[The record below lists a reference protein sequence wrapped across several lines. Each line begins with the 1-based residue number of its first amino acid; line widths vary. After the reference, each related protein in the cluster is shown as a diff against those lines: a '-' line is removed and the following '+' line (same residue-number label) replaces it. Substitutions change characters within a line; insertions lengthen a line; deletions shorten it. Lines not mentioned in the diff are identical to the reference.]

1 MKKTI
6 IAAAV
11 AAAVAAPA
19 AFADIN
25 ISGMV
30 NPEFTNQDDSKDTGY
45 AASAVNTDL
54 VFTGSEDL
62 GNGMTAS
69 FKYHMYHDSGA
80 DSVAD
85 TTASLSGDFGTVTA
99 GRMESFHESVAQGFT
114 NIDASHDADLEHG
127 LSANN
132 IGDRVNSALAY
143 MTPNMSGFSAGVA
156 LIQGAGEDSDS
167 FASATDFLVKY
178 SNAGLTVF
186 ANRFS
191 VDGATLMSGEEITGA
206 QSLAVS
212 DFLTDGNLLV
222 TVAGDASFTAK
233 ADVTADAI
241 GASYTMGGLELRAM
255 HRTLDIGSINTLA
268 VAQNGV
274 EFEETLDGGEI
285 DSTFFGAKYTMG
297 ANTFAI
303 GNIDDDVE
311 GESTIYSL
319 SHALSKRTSVYIT
332 HNDVDSQA
340 GLYNGLLNK
349 ASKQADRTVIGLK
362 HTF

>member
-19 AFADIN
+19 AFADIA

-30 NPEFTNQDDSKDTGY
+30 NPEFIDQDGAKGY
-45 AASAVNTDL
+45 GASAVNTDL
-54 VFTGSEDL
+54 VFSGSVDL
-62 GNGMTAS
+62 GNGMSAS
-69 FKYHMYHDSGA
+69 FTYHMFHDSGA
-80 DSVAD
+80 DKVAD
-85 TTASLSGDFGTVTA
+85 TSVSIAGDFGTITA
-99 GRMESFHESVAQGFT
+99 GRMESFQEAVVGGFT

-127 LSANN
+127 LSGNH
-132 IGDRVNSALAY
+132 IGDRVDSALAY
-143 MTPNMSGFSAGVA
+143 TTPNMNGFSAGIA
-156 LIQGAGEDSDS
+156 IIQGQGEDSDS
-167 FASATDFLVKY
+167 FNSANDLLVKY

-191 VDGATLMSGEEITGA
+191 VDGGTLMNSAEIDADDVTAIDEFTGA
-206 QSLAVS
+206 VGNGLAVAEKK
-212 DFLTDGNLLV
+212 LKAT
-222 TVAGDASFTAK
+222 
-233 ADVTADAI
+233 ADVTVDAI
-241 GASYTMGGLELRAM
+241 GASYKMGDLEVRAM
-255 HRTLDIGSINTLA
+255 HRTVDVGSIDITA
-268 VAQNGV
+268 TAGS
-274 EFEETLDGGEI
+274 ETVDGGEI

-332 HNDVDSQA
+332 HNDADTDA
-340 GLYNGLLNK
+340 GTYNGLLNK
-349 ASKQADRTVIGLK
+349 GTAQADRTVIGVK

>member
-19 AFADIN
+19 AFADIS
-25 ISGMV
+25 ITGMV
-30 NPEFTNQDDSKDTGY
+30 NPEFTDQDDSKDTGY

-54 VFTGSEDL
+54 VFSGSEDL
-62 GNGMTAS
+62 GNGLTAS
-69 FKYHMYHDSGA
+69 FKYHMFHDSGS

-85 TTASLSGDFGTVTA
+85 TSVSIAGAFGTVTA
-99 GRMESFHESVAQGFT
+99 GRMESFHESVVQGFT

-127 LSANN
+127 LVANQ
-132 IGDRVNSALAY
+132 IGNRVNSAVAY

-156 LIQGAGEDSDS
+156 LIQGQGIDSDS
-167 FASATDFLVKY
+167 FNSANDVLVKY

-191 VDGATLMSGEEITGA
+191 VDGATLMKGTEITAA
-206 QSLAVS
+206 QHDALDAFFDDHVS
-212 DFLTDGNLLV
+212 DTGSN
-222 TVAGDASFTAK
+222 FTAL
-233 ADVTADAI
+233 ANVTADAI
-241 GASYTMGGLELRAM
+241 GASYKMGDLELRAM
-255 HRTLDIGSINTLA
+255 RRTVDIGNILTVSSSDGA
-268 VAQNGV
+268 DVYR
-274 EFEETLDGGEI
+274 GGEI
-285 DSTFFGAKYTMG
+285 DSTFLGAKYTMG

-311 GESTIYSL
+311 GESTIYSV

-340 GLYNGLLNK
+340 GLYNGVLNK
-349 ASKQADRTVIGLK
+349 ATAQKDRTVIGLK

>member
-19 AFADIN
+19 AFADIT

-30 NPEFTNQDDSKDTGY
+30 NPEFIDEDGDKGY
-45 AASAVNTDL
+45 GASAVNTDL
-54 VFTGSEDL
+54 VFSGSEDL

-69 FKYHMYHDSGA
+69 FKYHMFHDSGA
-80 DSVAD
+80 DKVAD
-85 TTASLSGDFGTVTA
+85 TSVSIAGDFGTITA
-99 GRMESFHESVAQGFT
+99 GRMESFQEAVVGGFT

-127 LSANN
+127 LSGNH
-132 IGDRVNSALAY
+132 IGDRVDSAVAY
-143 MTPNMSGFSAGVA
+143 TTPNMNGFSASIA
-156 LIQGAGEDSDS
+156 IIQGQGEDSDS
-167 FASATDFLVKY
+167 FNSANDLLVKY

-191 VDGATLMSGEEITGA
+191 VDGGTLMSGKGTDVGTKAAKINTFLDGAAATDNNGFKAEADITI
-206 QSLAVS
+206 
-212 DFLTDGNLLV
+212 
-222 TVAGDASFTAK
+222 
-233 ADVTADAI
+233 DAI
-241 GASYTMGGLELRAM
+241 GASYNLGDLEVRAM
-255 HRTLDIGSINTLA
+255 HRTLDVGTVTTTVATTAGS
-268 VAQNGV
+268 V
-274 EFEETLDGGEI
+274 DGGEI

-303 GNIDDDVE
+303 GNVDDDVE

-332 HNDVDSQA
+332 HNDVDTDA
-340 GLYNGLLNK
+340 GTYNGLLND
-349 ASKQADRTVIGLK
+349 ATAQADRTVIGVK